1 MNKRLRKIVKSVL
14 PVPIISMLREARK
27 NKRGLP
33 VSSGID
39 QKKTL
44 LQYRDAPV
52 EFFNKSGFKVHSEY
66 EEDGLILFVFSKIG
80 FANKKGVE
88 ICCGTGDECMLT
100 NLVLNHDFQGL
111 MFDGDK
117 LNIAMARYF
126 FKKHSDQLQ
135 HDPILA
141 QEWITRDNINQLILK
156 YGYKGEI
163 DFFSLDVD
171 GVDYYLMKS
180 LDVVSP
186 RLVICETNNV
196 VPANL
201 SITVPYE
208 DGFYRSFDDPYTDHR
223 GVSTLA
229 MVNLMKE
236 KGYRLIGHHKDGF
249 NLLFLRND
257 LGADIFPEIDH
268 KVCFENDFT
277 RKRLKD
283 WEKVAGCEW
292 VNV

>member
-1 MNKRLRKIVKSVL
+1 MNKRLKKIAKSIL
-14 PVPIISMLREARK
+14 PIPIISWLRDIRK
-27 NKRGLP
+27 KKGGKLQA
-33 VSSGID
+33 GKLD
-39 QKKTL
+39 QKKLL
-44 LQYRDAPV
+44 LQYKDAPI
-52 EFFNKSGFKVHSEY
+52 EFFNRSGFKAHSEY
-66 EEDGLILFVFSKIG
+66 EEDGLILFIFSKIG
-80 FANKKGVE
+80 FTNKKGVE

-100 NLVLNHDFQGL
+100 NLVLNHGFEGL

-117 LNIAMARYF
+117 HNIAMTKYF
-126 FKKHSDQLQ
+126 FKKHRYQLQ

-141 QEWITRDNINQLILK
+141 HEWITKDNINQLISK
-156 YGYKGEI
+156 YGYKEEI

-171 GVDYYLMKS
+171 GVDYYLMRS
-180 LDVVSP
+180 LEVVSP

-201 SITVPYE
+201 SVTIPYE

-257 LGADIFPEIDH
+257 VGADIFPEINHED
-268 KVCFENDFT
+268 CFDNDFT

-292 VNV
+292 ISV